1 MVKTALIT
9 GITGQDGA
17 YLAKFLISK
26 NYKVF
31 GSFRRVS
38 TPNFWRL
45 SYLGVLKDIEL
56 IPVDMIDSSSIEEA
70 INVSQPD
77 EIYHLAAQS
86 FVGRSFEEPLSTGD
100 ITGIGTTRLLEAARA
115 LKRDAKIYQAS
126 TSELYGNGNS
136 TYKNEKTPFMPESPY
151 ASAKLYS
158 YWMAEI
164 YRKGY
169 GMFVSNGILFNHES
183 PIRGLEF
190 VSRKITNA
198 VARIKLGLQSNL
210 VLGNLDAVRDWGYA
224 KDYVEAMWLMLQQDE
239 PGNYVISTGEG
250 HTVRELANLAFKI
263 ADLNSQE
270 YIKSDPSL
278 KRLIDVDVL
287 IGDNSKAKE
296 VLDWFPK
303 TSFDTLIRIM
313 YEHDFARWKGFVEGN
328 PIVWDGPLYQDN
340 VRITSVRQSLK
351 A

>member
-1 MVKTALIT
+1 MVKIALIT

-17 YLAKFLISK
+17 YLAKYLISK

-31 GSFRRVS
+31 GTFRRVS

-45 SYLGVLKDIEL
+45 NYLGVLKDIEL
-56 IPVDMIDSSSIEEA
+56 IPVDMTDLSSIMEA
-70 INVSQPD
+70 ISVSQPE

-100 ITGIGTTRLLEAARA
+100 VTGIGTSRLLEAARS
-115 LKRDAKIYQAS
+115 LKKDARIYQAS
-126 TSELYGNGNS
+126 TSELYGNGNYS
-136 TYKNEKTPFMPESPY
+136 YRNENTPFMPESPY

-164 YRKGY
+164 YKKGY
-169 GMFVSNGILFNHES
+169 GMFVCNGILFNHES

-198 VARIKLGLQSNL
+198 VARIKLGLQNNL

-224 KDYVEAMWLMLQQDE
+224 KDYVEAMWMMLQQDE
-239 PGNYVISTGEG
+239 PRNFVISTGEG
-250 HTVRELANLAFKI
+250 HTVKELVDLAFRMANL
-263 ADLNSQE
+263 NSSE
-270 YIKSDPSL
+270 YTKSDSSL
-278 KRLIDVDVL
+278 KRLIDVNVL

-296 VLDWFPK
+296 VLGWLPK
-303 TSFDTLIRIM
+303 TSFSTLIKIM
-313 YEHDFARWKGFVEGN
+313 YEEDFARWKSFVEGK
-328 PIVWDGPLYQDN
+328 PIVWDGPLYDDN
-340 VRITSVRQSLK
+340 VRITQVRQSLR